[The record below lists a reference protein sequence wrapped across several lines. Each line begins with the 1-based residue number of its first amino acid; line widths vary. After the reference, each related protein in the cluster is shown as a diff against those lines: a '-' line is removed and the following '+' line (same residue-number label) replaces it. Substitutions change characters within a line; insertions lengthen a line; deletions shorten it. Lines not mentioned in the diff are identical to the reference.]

1 MKRIAYIEEWGNWVE
16 EFHFHTDV
24 KVRFSEVDP
33 FNHLNNTVPF
43 VYFEDARIQLF
54 KALGFMQEW
63 SRPGSVTIPV
73 VSDLQCDYIR
83 QVFFDEAL
91 KIYVKIANIGTTSI
105 DLHYMAENEKKEQVF
120 VGRGRIVHID
130 KAQGK
135 PAKWT
140 ESMIERMENMKKSIK
155 A

>member
-1 MKRIAYIEEWGNWVE
+1 MKKIAYIEDWEKWLEG
-16 EFHFHTDV
+16 FHFHTEV

-63 SRPGSVTIPV
+63 SNAGSRTIPV
-73 VSDLQCDYIR
+73 VSDLQCDYLS
-83 QVFFDEAL
+83 QVFFDESL
-91 KIYVKIANIGTTSI
+91 NVYVKIAHIGNTSI
-105 DLHYMAENEKKEQVF
+105 DLHYMAENQKEEQVF

-130 KAQGK
+130 KVQGV
-135 PAKWT
+135 PEKWT
-140 ESMIERMENMKKSIK
+140 ESMLERMENMRNTLKF
-155 A
+155 